1 MAYFTYDSIIE
12 IYYGTD
18 DLLTNMHH
26 VIVVFSTCFF
36 FFNKY
41 GGFEYIGKILNSNF
55 TVLHLIA
62 EISNPFLIL
71 RTLLKIVGM
80 KDSKLYEI
88 NDIIFATVFLFV
100 RMLLTP
106 LAMIYMYE
114 GKNVLTAAKIGTQF
128 VLFIQLFWCYRVL
141 FLIAEKAK
149 NSYNTKGGDSN
160 EPLWVKI
167 FYELFRGI
175 TQDKKTRMIV
185 TFINFIWIVVCP
197 FVYYRNTMFNNY

>member
-1 MAYFTYDSIIE
+1 VVIHKLLIIIIDPLILYYGGYRYDQPNHLYHMLLICHSMAYFTYDSIIE

-18 DLLTNMHH
+18 DLLTNLHH

-41 GGFEYIGKILNSNF
+41 GGFEYIGNRFIHNI
-55 TVLHLIA
+55 TVLHLMA

-114 GKNVLTAAKIGTQF
+114 GKNVLTAAKFGT
-128 VLFIQLFWCYRVL
+128 
-141 FLIAEKAK
+141 
-149 NSYNTKGGDSN
+149 
-160 EPLWVKI
+160 
-167 FYELFRGI
+167 
-175 TQDKKTRMIV
+175 
-185 TFINFIWIVVCP
+185 
-197 FVYYRNTMFNNY
+197 